1 MTVVTGGAPPSPT
14 LLDRMAELNLHAI
27 HAYGLTETY
36 RPSAACTWH
45 AEWDS
50 EPKEERARLLARQG
64 VGHLTV
70 GEVKVVDGEL
80 APVPADAPVMG
91 EVVVRGNT
99 VMKGYYRDPEATAR
113 AFAGGGFHTGDLAV
127 LHPDG
132 YMELRDRAKDVII
145 SGGENIST
153 IEVEQVVVAH
163 PAVLE
168 CAVVAIPDEKWGER
182 PKAFVTLKPGAA
194 RRRARSSTSAGAGSR
209 TSSVRRRSS
218 SASCRRPR
226 RGRSRNTF
234 SASASGRDAA
244 GGELRT
250 SLSSTLSAVSVSEA
264 QLEHVDIASQEIYE
278 VGVPHEGFRLLREH
292 DPVHWHPWDWQGGG
306 FWALTKHAD
315 VVTCRRT
322 RRSSRPPMATS
333 TCGISSQMRSRLAAP

>member
-1 MTVVTGGAPPSPT
+1 MTVVTGGAPPAPT

-36 RPSAACTWH
+36 GPSAVCTWH

-70 GEVKVVDGEL
+70 GEVEVVDDEL
-80 APVPADAPVMG
+80 APVPADASVMG

-168 CAVVAIPDEKWGER
+168 CAVVA
-182 PKAFVTLKPGAA
+182 
-194 RRRARSSTSAGAGSR
+194 RARSSTSVGTGSR

-244 GGELRT
+244 G
-250 SLSSTLSAVSVSEA
+250 A
-264 QLEHVDIASQEIYE
+264 
-278 VGVPHEGFRLLREH
+278 
-292 DPVHWHPWDWQGGG
+292 
-306 FWALTKHAD
+306 
-315 VVTCRRT
+315 
-322 RRSSRPPMATS
+322 
-333 TCGISSQMRSRLAAP
+333 